1 FPPTRHGPGRL
12 KQRRG
17 GMDMRRALPLGLICL
32 GLAACGGDGGTGAGS
47 GPGGVAAEARRV
59 AAESRPD
66 GKPYE
71 LDPAALAASMKD
83 APNGEKFL
91 TAPITIEPGL
101 TSETRQIVECTVRF
115 TGDRADVVGFVFNW

>member
-1 FPPTRHGPGRL
+1 
-12 KQRRG
+12 
-17 GMDMRRALPLGLICL
+17 MDMRRALPLGLICL

-47 GPGGVAAEARRV
+47 GPGGVAAEACRV
-59 AAESRPD
+59 AAESRLD
-66 GKPYE
+66 GKLYE
-71 LDPAALAASMKD
+71 LDLASLAASMKD